1 VKPDRIDAQPDDG
14 SEMVENADHG
24 HSEDHL
30 VISVNQLFPPANDNQ
45 LAWPLIPFPEDW
57 YDG

>member
-1 VKPDRIDAQPDDG
+1 
-14 SEMVENADHG
+14 MVENADHG